1 MRTKVVRGIAS
12 AAVAS
17 VCLALG
23 AEVAVAEPF
32 HLALPA
38 KFSQQPTTAQC
49 EQQLAI
55 ACYDASQIRHAYGVD
70 ALDAH
75 RLNGAGTTIVLVDS
89 YGSPT
94 IQSDLQAFD
103 QENNLP
109 APPSLDIISPAGA
122 PPAWDPTLYPDQPGW
137 ATETT
142 LDVEY
147 SHTIAPGASILLVE
161 TPTDETEGVQ
171 GFPQIVQAENYVID
185 HHLGDVI
192 SQSFG
197 ATEQTFQD
205 ANGNFDPSLIYGLR
219 SAYQNA
225 AANGVTVLA
234 ASGDAGATDYELNLT
249 DFYPFRVIDWPTSDP
264 LVTSVGGLQ
273 LHLDAFG
280 NRIAPDSVWNDTY
293 NPNVVGPTP
302 APAAGSGGVS
312 SVFSR
317 PFYQDGVRWVVGGDR
332 RGTPDVSL
340 SAAVNGG
347 VNFYESY
354 PGVAGSWGIVGG
366 TSEASPLFSGI
377 VAIADQI
384 AGHPLGLLNPSL
396 YQLGDG
402 WGSGLTDIT
411 HGNNTV
417 TFTNSNGVTYTVQ
430 GYNAGRGYDLASGLG
445 TANPALPFE
454 LAALSRGGLRHR

>member
-1 MRTKVVRGIAS
+1 
-12 AAVAS
+12 
-17 VCLALG
+17 
-23 AEVAVAEPF
+23 
-32 HLALPA
+32 LALPA